1 MEKPNVP
8 QNNPLSKYF
17 RQPAIYIKLPSK
29 GQYWPDGSVEI
40 PVTGELPVYPMTAK
54 DEVTLRTPD
63 ALMNGSGVVDV
74 IHSCCPSI
82 KNAWDMPSVDVD
94 AMLIGIR
101 IASYGHEMDVE
112 TTCPNCKEEN
122 KHAID
127 LRVSLDTI
135 KCPNYDEKITEQELK
150 FKVKPQPYFGVNRGN
165 AINFE
170 EQRLA
175 DALERVNMDAAAR
188 TTLIAESM
196 SRLLEISIETV
207 TQSTEYIEL
216 ADGTHVNDKAF
227 IKEFYNNSDG
237 VIVRAIQRKLADIN
251 SEGTVKPQ
259 KAACTACQKEYEI
272 PLEFDYAN
280 FFANGS

>member
-8 QNNPLSKYF
+8 QSNPLSKYF

-29 GQYWPDGSVEI
+29 GQYWPDGAVEI

-82 KNAWDMPSVDVD
+82 KNAWEMPSVDVD
-94 AMLIGIR
+94 AVLIGIR
-101 IASYGHEMDVE
+101 IASYGHEMDIE
-112 TTCPNCKEEN
+112 TTCPHCKEEN

-127 LRVSLDTI
+127 LRVSLDSI
-135 KCPNYDEKITEQELK
+135 KCPDYDEKITEQELK
-150 FKVKPQPYFGVNRGN
+150 FKVKPQQYFGVNRGN

-175 DALERVNMDAAAR
+175 DALERVNMDATAR
-188 TTLIAESM
+188 TTVIAESM
-196 SRLLEISIETV
+196 GRLLEISIETV

-216 ADGTHVNDKAF
+216 ADGTQVNDKAF

-237 VIVRAIQRKLADIN
+237 VIVRAIQSKLANIN
-251 SEGTVKPQ
+251 TEGAVKPQ
-259 KAACTACQKEYEI
+259 KAACTACKTEYEI
-272 PLEFDYAN
+272 PLEFDYSN

>member
-8 QNNPLSKYF
+8 QSNPLSKYF

-29 GQYWPDGSVEI
+29 GQYWTDGAVEI

-94 AMLIGIR
+94 AVLIGIR

-112 TTCPNCKEEN
+112 TVCPNCKEEN

-188 TTLIAESM
+188 TTLIAQSM

-216 ADGTHVNDKAF
+216 SDGTHVNDKAF

-251 SEGTVKPQ
+251 AEGTVKPQ